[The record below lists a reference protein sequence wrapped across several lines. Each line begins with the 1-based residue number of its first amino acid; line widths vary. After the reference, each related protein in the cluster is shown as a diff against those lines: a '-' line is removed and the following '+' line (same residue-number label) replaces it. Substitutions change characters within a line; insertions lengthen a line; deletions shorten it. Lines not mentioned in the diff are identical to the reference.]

1 MATFTPKQFMNQ
13 VSSLSRSF
21 KGEVTRALED
31 ATLVAEEFF
40 DENFDNQGFT
50 DETNE
55 PWVPNTPDTIRRKG
69 HSKIL
74 KGKTGKLRRDRKSA
88 IGTQGGY
95 QVGSVWYKALSK
107 KGRDYAEPTN
117 IGFINALTGNKVP
130 ARKFIG
136 KSTKLNRKLKKVFG
150 ARLARSFGINYT
162 IGR

>member
-1 MATFTPKQFMNQ
+1 MHRTEDHTSAQ
-13 VSSLSRSF
+13 VAPLRAAPACEIVLRAPF
-21 KGEVTRALED
+21 PAVKG
-31 ATLVAEEFF
+31 FF

-136 KSTKLNRKLKKVFG
+136 KSTKLNRKLKKVFLKLQRHKIKKHLV
-150 ARLARSFGINYT
+150 AR
-162 IGR
+162 